1 MKGRLGGKESL
12 IYAGKLPHPTAKT
25 MVPTS
30 RLYNALNDFL
40 RQCDIVWQDARHLKT
55 LCWMMIGMLQ
65 SQKVH
70 LNGFGVYVVS
80 RAQVAQSHQRRF
92 RRWLSNRRI
101 DVVSAHHALIGQ
113 ALSQWKQE
121 RLYLSLDTTLVWNCF
136 CIVWIGV
143 VYRGRTLPIAW
154 RIVAQSSSTV
164 RLWTIQRV
172 LRQATRV
179 MPAGVTIVLLADR
192 GFADGKLMKYLK
204 ENLGWHFRIRIK
216 RSFQFQMDGQWRKV
230 SSVQLQP
237 GQTFFTSVV
246 SIGKTK
252 PYPNVYLAF
261 AHDKQ
266 SDEDW
271 VIVSDEPTTLQ
282 TFAQYRLRFCVEE
295 SFLDLKSNGFN
306 LEACKLR
313 DKFALSQ
320 LCGAIALTML
330 FLVLQGVQVMASGKC
345 RQVDAHW
352 KRGMSYLKIGWNWIR
367 LAITHQWK
375 IQVYPF
381 LSCLPDPQPA
391 IASQRQQDDAFN
403 REFTILSRIPAS

>member
-1 MKGRLGGKESL
+1 M
-12 IYAGKLPHPTAKT
+12 A
-25 MVPTS
+25 PTS

-40 RQCDIVWQDARHLKT
+40 RQCGIVWQDARHLQT
-55 LCWMMIGMLQ
+55 LCWMMIGMIQ
-65 SQKVH
+65 SQNVH

-80 RAQVAQSHQRRF
+80 RAQLAQSHQRRF

-101 DVVSAHHALIGQ
+101 DVVCAHQVLIQQ
-113 ALSQWKQE
+113 ALSHWKQE

-136 CIVWIGV
+136 CIVWVGV
-143 VYRGRTLPIAW
+143 VYRGRTIPITW

-164 RLWTIQRV
+164 RLWTIQQV
-172 LRQATRV
+172 LRQAARV
-179 MPAGVTIVLLADR
+179 MPTGVAIVLLADR

-216 RSFQFQMDGQWRKV
+216 RSFQFQMEGQWLQV
-230 SSVQLQP
+230 SSVALQAGQAYFTP
-237 GQTFFTSVV
+237 GV

-266 SDEDW
+266 SGEHW

-282 TFAQYRLRFCVEE
+282 TFAQYRLRFQVEE
-295 SFLDLKSNGFN
+295 SFLDIKSNGFN
-306 LEACKLR
+306 LEASRLR

-320 LCGAIALTML
+320 LCGVIALTML
-330 FLVLQGVQVMASGKC
+330 FLVLQGVQAVAAGKR

-352 KRGMSYLKIGWNWIR
+352 
-367 LAITHQWK
+367 
-375 IQVYPF
+375 
-381 LSCLPDPQPA
+381 
-391 IASQRQQDDAFN
+391 
-403 REFTILSRIPAS
+403 

>member
-1 MKGRLGGKESL
+1 MKGRLEGKESL
-12 IYAGKLPHPTAKT
+12 VYAGKLPHLTAKT
-25 MVPTS
+25 MAPTS

-40 RQCDIVWQDARHLKT
+40 RQCDIAWQDARHLQT
-55 LCWMMIGMLQ
+55 LCWMMIGMIQ
-65 SQKVH
+65 SQNVH

-80 RAQVAQSHQRRF
+80 RAQLAQSHQRRF

-101 DVVSAHHALIGQ
+101 DVVGAHHALIQQ
-113 ALSQWKQE
+113 ALSQWTQE

-136 CIVWIGV
+136 CIVWVGV
-143 VYRGRTLPIAW
+143 VYRGRTIPIAW

-172 LRQATRV
+172 LKQAARV
-179 MPAGVTIVLLADR
+179 MPDGVAIVLLADR
-192 GFADGKLMKYLK
+192 GFADGKLMKYLR

-216 RSFQFQMDGQWRKV
+216 RSFQFQMEGQWHKV

-237 GQTFFTSVV
+237 GHACFTPVV

-261 AHDKQ
+261 AHDKL

-306 LEACKLR
+306 LEASRLR

-320 LCGAIALTML
+320 LCGVIALTML
-330 FLVLQGVQVMASGKC
+330 FLVLQGVQVVASGKR
-345 RQVDAHW
+345 RQVDTHW
-352 KRGMSYLKIGWNWIR
+352 QRGMSYLKLGWNWIR

-375 IQVYPF
+375 IQVFQF
-381 LSCLPDPQPA
+381 LSSLPDPHPA
-391 IASQRQQDDAFN
+391 IASKRQHEDSLR
-403 REFTILSRIPAS
+403 REFTVLSSIPAS

>member
-1 MKGRLGGKESL
+1 MS
-12 IYAGKLPHPTAKT
+12 
-25 MVPTS
+25 PTS
-30 RLYNALNDFL
+30 RLYDALSQYL
-40 RQCDIVWQDARHLKT
+40 SQCEIQWQDARHLKT
-55 LCWMMIGMLQ
+55 LCWMMIGMIE
-65 SQKVH
+65 SQNVH
-70 LNGFGVYVVS
+70 LNGFGVYVIS

-101 DVVSAHHALIGQ
+101 DVISAHHALVRQ
-113 ALSQWKQE
+113 SLSGWKQQ
-121 RLYLSLDTTLVWNCF
+121 RLYLSLDTTVVWNYF
-136 CIVWIGV
+136 CIVWVGV
-143 VYRGRTLPIAW
+143 VYRGRTVPVAW
-154 RIVAQSSSTV
+154 QVVAQSSSTV

-172 LRQATRV
+172 LKQAARV
-179 MPAGVTIVLLADR
+179 MPDEVAIVLLADR

-216 RSFQFQMDGQWRKV
+216 RSFGFQLQGQWRKV

-237 GQTFFTSVV
+237 GQAYFTPSVSV
-246 SIGKTK
+246 GKTK

-266 SDEDW
+266 SDENW

-306 LEACKLR
+306 LEASRLR

-320 LCGAIALTML
+320 LCGVIALTML
-330 FLVLQGVQVMASGKC
+330 FLVLQGVQVVASGQ
-345 RQVDAHW
+345 RRRVDAHW
-352 KRGMSYLKIGWNWIR
+352 KRGMSYLKLGWNWIR

-375 IQVYPF
+375 IQVFQF
-381 LSCLPDPQPA
+381 LSSRTDPQPA
-391 IASQRQQDDAFN
+391 IASKRQHEDSFR
-403 REFTILSRIPAS
+403 REFTVLSCIPAS